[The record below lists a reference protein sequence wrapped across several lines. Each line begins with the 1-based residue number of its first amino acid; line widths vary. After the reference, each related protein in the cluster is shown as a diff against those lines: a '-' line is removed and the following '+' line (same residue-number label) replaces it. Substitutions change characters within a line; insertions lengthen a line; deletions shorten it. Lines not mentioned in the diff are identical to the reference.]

1 VDLRRLKPLDWLTGF
16 FGAALIGLLWAPWYH
31 ATAGISGAY
40 FTRDASAPAKAGV
53 LSAVDFN
60 AWQAMAVNDVILFIV
75 GLMAILVLVAT
86 ATQSTAAV
94 PIASAVFATF
104 AGLLAFVLAVI
115 RLIFPP
121 DLGPGPTDR
130 AIGVWLG
137 MAAALGLVASAAAT
151 MRDERRG
158 VPGSARVPVT
168 ELPAPR
174 VSAGDSG
181 A

>member
-1 VDLRRLKPLDWLTGF
+1 VDLRRLKPIDWVTGL
-16 FGAALIGLLWAPWYH
+16 FGAALVGLLWTPWYKP
-31 ATAGISGAY
+31 S
-40 FTRDASAPAKAGV
+40 V
-53 LSAVDFN
+53 N
-60 AWQAMAVNDVILFIV
+60 AWQALTVDDIILCLA
-75 GLMAILVLVAT
+75 GLLAIWVVVMT
-86 ATQSTAAV
+86 ATHSTAAV

-104 AGLLAFVLAVI
+104 AGLLAFILSAI

-130 AIGVWLG
+130 AVGVWLG
-137 MAAALGLVASAAAT
+137 TAAALGLFVSAAAT

-158 VPGSARVPVT
+158 APGSFKVNAT

-174 VSAGDSG
+174 VTEEGSG

>member
-1 VDLRRLKPLDWLTGF
+1 VDLRRLKPLDWVTGL

-31 ATAGISGAY
+31 AAGGGITGAR
-40 FTRDASAPAKAGV
+40 FDRAVGAAGV
-53 LSAVDFN
+53 APSGAVDFN
-60 AWQAMAVNDVILFIV
+60 AWQAMAVNDVILFLA
-75 GLMAILVLVAT
+75 GLMAIWVVVAT

-94 PIASAVFATF
+94 PIASAAFATF
-104 AGLLAFVLAVI
+104 AGMLAFLLAAI

-130 AIGVWLG
+130 AVGVWLG
-137 MAAALGLVASAAAT
+137 TAAAIGLFVSAAAT

-158 VPGSARVPVT
+158 VPGSAKVPVT
-168 ELPAPR
+168 DLPAPR
-174 VSAGDSG
+174 VSEEGSG